1 MPTKNIVPRADKE
14 GGLGR
19 SNKRWSE
26 INAYTGSFIG
36 ELSSSV
42 IQTDNNT
49 TSSFGNIYID
59 GVSTPLFSDFSSSIA
74 SRVVS
79 IEGGGITAVTAGTGI
94 SGGGSSG
101 DVTVNVD
108 FTDSTFKSNISGSF
122 TPISSS
128 LASRVTTLEG
138 TDMDD
143 DLGIAGDSGTG
154 TINLDAQSLT
164 IAGGTGITTSAA
176 NQTIT
181 ITSND
186 GEIAHDSLSGF
197 VANEHVDHSTVSIT
211 AGDGLTGGGD
221 LTSTRT
227 LAVQVD
233 DSSIEINSDT
243 LRVKASGITND
254 MLGGS
259 IADSKL
265 NTISTAGK
273 VSIDAL
279 DIDGGTAIGEAV
291 ADADLFITDNGA
303 GGTNRKV
310 TASAL
315 KTYMA
320 GQSGGSTLGNVQVGV
335 TATGEIDTS
344 SGNLTLDSADGTI
357 TMDDNVVI
365 SGNLTVSGTETKI
378 NSTTLEVGD
387 RIVELNAGAND
398 GGLFVKE
405 SSGGNATGSLLYDVS
420 ENRWVAG
427 TVGST
432 ANLVTISSTDTLTNK
447 SIDASA
453 NTLTNIPNSALTN
466 DGITLTQGAGM
477 ASLGNVDLGSS
488 ITVGVDGVLEDLDTL
503 GAPASDGQFIVA
515 TGEGTFAYESGA
527 TVRTSLGVDA
537 AGTDNSTNVTLANT
551 NYLSISGQT
560 LTGGTVPIGSGG
572 TGATSA
578 GDARTNLGVDAAGT
592 DNSTDVT
599 LVTTSH
605 DYLSISGQAITLN
618 AIDIGDDTN
627 LTGGTGLALSGDT
640 LSVDFTDSTFKSN
653 ISGSFTP
660 LSSSLAGRIASIEVG
675 GTDDDLTVVGDSGGN
690 LTIDMDSETL
700 TIAGGTGITTTG
712 NTNTITIAGDDAST
726 DSKGIAQ
733 FSSDNF
739 AVSSGVVTIK
749 DSGVILGTETTG
761 DYVATAVAGDGIN
774 VSGDTGNVTFSVNST
789 SISGSFTSVSSSLAG
804 RVATL
809 EGTDM
814 DDDLGIAGDSGTGTI
829 DLDSQS
835 LTIAGGT
842 GVSTVASN
850 QTVTISLAARLQ
862 DVAGLANTDGGVIV
876 GNGSNFVLE
885 TGDTLRT
892 SLGLAIGTNVQAY
905 DAQLAD
911 VAGLAVTDGGF
922 IVGDGSNFV
931 LETGA
936 TARTSLGLTI
946 GTDVQAYDAQ
956 LADVAGLAVTD
967 GGFIVGDGSNFVLE
981 TAGTART
988 SLGLG
993 SIATQA
999 SDAVD
1004 IDGGTIDGI
1013 TSLTAGGDL
1022 DIGSHDFRAATL
1034 TADGLS
1040 SGRVV
1045 FAGTNGVLSDD
1056 SDLTF
1061 SGDTLTATK
1070 IGAFEA
1076 AGDINFNSQNMTN
1089 VDIDSGTIDGAT
1101 IATSD
1106 ITVGSSKTLDVSSGT
1121 LTTSTAQKL
1130 AIVEGVGGDTDIGS
1144 HDFRAQ
1150 TLTADGLTSGRVVF
1164 AGTNGVLSDDA
1175 DLTFSGAT
1183 LTATTGSFGRIQA
1196 THISASKVSVDAN
1209 SLEVGGQTINETD
1222 AQNLNNTSGVNTG
1235 DVTLSGTPDYITI
1248 SNQVITRNEIDLTND
1263 VTGTLPVGNGG
1274 TGATSLTDGGV
1285 LLGSGTSAI
1294 TATAVLTNGQL
1305 LIGDNSGDPTV
1316 GTLTG
1321 TSNQITVTNGAGSIT
1336 LSLPQSI
1343 DTSADVTF
1351 DSVTLDDLTA
1361 SKLVG
1366 TNGDKKLVSID
1377 LDNFVSGTSNQITV
1391 TDDTDGTITLST
1403 PQNIHTGANPTFAG
1417 GTLGNVK
1424 VGVTADG
1431 EIDTSTGNLT
1441 IDSAGGTITLD
1452 DHVIISGNLTVSG
1465 TETKVNSTTL
1475 EVGDNIVELNAG
1487 ANDGGLYV
1495 KETSGGAATGSLLYD
1510 VSANRWVAGT
1520 VGGGTTNIVG
1530 TSTTDTLTNK
1540 TIDADNNTISNLA
1553 HGSEVDNPTS
1563 GVHGV
1568 TGNVVG
1574 TSDTQTLTNKTISG
1588 ASNTLSNIGNSSLT
1602 NNSVSV
1608 TAGDGLK
1615 NGGSVALGSS
1625 VTLDIDVSDFAGTG
1639 LSDEGS
1645 ENLGIDASQ
1654 TGITSILNTSL
1665 VVGRDADNQIKFG
1678 TDNTISFRV
1687 NGGDGVAFKAS
1698 GEIEAT
1704 SLDISGDADIDGTL
1718 ETDALTIGGVSVEAG
1733 ADVTDSTNVTAA
1745 GALMDSEVTSLSG
1758 IKTLTVPDSTTIST
1772 FGKSL
1777 VDDADAAAA
1786 RTTLGVDAS
1795 GTDNSTD
1802 VTLAGSLDY
1811 LTISGQTI
1819 TRNAIDLTADVT
1831 GDLPVTEG
1839 GTGASSAA
1847 DARSNLG
1854 ITYANIGTV
1863 DISANTN
1870 LAASTGITLTGD
1882 TLTTND
1888 GQIVHDNLSGF
1899 VANEHIDHSGV
1910 TLTAGNGLTGGGTIE
1925 SSRTFAVGAGTGVTV
1940 NADDIAIGQDV
1951 ATSADVQFSTL
1962 GLGTAPSTQLHVKNS
1977 GGIEVRLEADS
1988 DNSGQEDCF
1997 IRFYTD
2003 NKSQEG
2009 IAGMDNNNSSTLFSS
2024 NTENAMVFGTV
2035 SNLPTVF
2042 ATNNTE
2048 RMQIEADGDIKIEE
2062 SLGIGVAPSST
2073 TGRLDCSNDV
2083 IAFSSS
2089 DRRWKENIVRIE
2101 NPLDKISKIGGYTF
2115 DWKELTEEE
2124 KRTQHGNEGHDVGV
2138 IAQEVKEVLP
2148 EVVKERDNGYLAVDY
2163 EKLVPLLI
2171 ESIKELKEEIDDIKK
2186 KCDCLNK

>member
-1 MPTKNIVPRADKE
+1 M
-14 GGLGR
+14 
-19 SNKRWSE
+19 
-26 INAYTGSFIG
+26 
-36 ELSSSV
+36 
-42 IQTDNNT
+42 
-49 TSSFGNIYID
+49 
-59 GVSTPLFSDFSSSIA
+59 
-74 SRVVS
+74 
-79 IEGGGITAVTAGTGI
+79 
-94 SGGGSSG
+94 
-101 DVTVNVD
+101 
-108 FTDSTFKSNISGSF
+108 
-122 TPISSS
+122 
-128 LASRVTTLEG
+128 
-138 TDMDD
+138 
-143 DLGIAGDSGTG
+143 
-154 TINLDAQSLT
+154 
-164 IAGGTGITTSAA
+164 
-176 NQTIT
+176 
-181 ITSND
+181 
-186 GEIAHDSLSGF
+186 
-197 VANEHVDHSTVSIT
+197 
-211 AGDGLTGGGD
+211 
-221 LTSTRT
+221 
-227 LAVQVD
+227 
-233 DSSIEINSDT
+233 
-243 LRVKASGITND
+243 
-254 MLGGS
+254 
-259 IADSKL
+259 
-265 NTISTAGK
+265 
-273 VSIDAL
+273 
-279 DIDGGTAIGEAV
+279 
-291 ADADLFITDNGA
+291 
-303 GGTNRKV
+303 
-310 TASAL
+310 
-315 KTYMA
+315 
-320 GQSGGSTLGNVQVGV
+320 
-335 TATGEIDTS
+335 
-344 SGNLTLDSADGTI
+344 
-357 TMDDNVVI
+357 
-365 SGNLTVSGTETKI
+365 
-378 NSTTLEVGD
+378 
-387 RIVELNAGAND
+387 
-398 GGLFVKE
+398 
-405 SSGGNATGSLLYDVS
+405 
-420 ENRWVAG
+420 
-427 TVGST
+427 
-432 ANLVTISSTDTLTNK
+432 
-447 SIDASA
+447 
-453 NTLTNIPNSALTN
+453 
-466 DGITLTQGAGM
+466 
-477 ASLGNVDLGSS
+477 
-488 ITVGVDGVLEDLDTL
+488 
-503 GAPASDGQFIVA
+503 
-515 TGEGTFAYESGA
+515 
-527 TVRTSLGVDA
+527 
-537 AGTDNSTNVTLANT
+537 
-551 NYLSISGQT
+551 
-560 LTGGTVPIGSGG
+560 
-572 TGATSA
+572 
-578 GDARTNLGVDAAGT
+578 
-592 DNSTDVT
+592 
-599 LVTTSH
+599 
-605 DYLSISGQAITLN
+605 
-618 AIDIGDDTN
+618 
-627 LTGGTGLALSGDT
+627 
-640 LSVDFTDSTFKSN
+640 
-653 ISGSFTP
+653 
-660 LSSSLAGRIASIEVG
+660 
-675 GTDDDLTVVGDSGGN
+675 
-690 LTIDMDSETL
+690 
-700 TIAGGTGITTTG
+700 
-712 NTNTITIAGDDAST
+712 
-726 DSKGIAQ
+726 
-733 FSSDNF
+733 
-739 AVSSGVVTIK
+739 
-749 DSGVILGTETTG
+749 
-761 DYVATAVAGDGIN
+761 
-774 VSGDTGNVTFSVNST
+774 
-789 SISGSFTSVSSSLAG
+789 
-804 RVATL
+804 
-809 EGTDM
+809 
-814 DDDLGIAGDSGTGTI
+814 
-829 DLDSQS
+829 
-835 LTIAGGT
+835 
-842 GVSTVASN
+842 
-850 QTVTISLAARLQ
+850 
-862 DVAGLANTDGGVIV
+862 
-876 GNGSNFVLE
+876 
-885 TGDTLRT
+885 
-892 SLGLAIGTNVQAY
+892 
-905 DAQLAD
+905 
-911 VAGLAVTDGGF
+911 AVTDGGF

-1248 SNQVITRNEIDLTND
+1248 SNQVITRNEIDLAND

-1475 EVGDNIVELNAG
+1475 EVGDNIIELNAG

-1733 ADVTDSTNVTAA
+1733 ADVTDSTNVAAA

>member
-79 IEGGGITAVTAGTGI
+79 IEGGGITAVTAGTGL

-164 IAGGTGITTSAA
+164 VAGGTGITTSAA
-176 NQTIT
+176 NQTVT

-186 GEIAHDSLSGF
+186 GEIVHDDLSGF
-197 VANEHVDHSTVSIT
+197 VSNEHVDHSNVSIT

-233 DSSIEINSDT
+233 DSSIEISSDT
-243 LRVKASGITND
+243 LQVKASGITND

-279 DIDGGTAIGEAV
+279 DIDGGTALGEAV

-320 GQSGGSTLGNVQVGV
+320 GQSGGSTLGNIQVGV
-335 TATGEIDTS
+335 TATGELDTS
-344 SGNLTLDSADGTI
+344 SGNLTLDSAGGTI

-398 GGLFVKE
+398 GGLYVKE
-405 SSGGNATGSLLYDVS
+405 TSGGSATGSLLYDVDQ
-420 ENRWVAG
+420 NRWVAG

-447 SIDASA
+447 SINASN

-527 TVRTSLGVDA
+527 TVRASLGVDA
-537 AGTDNSTNVTLANT
+537 AGTDNSTDVTLASVSG
-551 NYLSISGQT
+551 NYLSISGQAIT
-560 LTGGTVPIGSGG
+560 AGTVPVSLGG

-605 DYLSISGQAITLN
+605 DYLSISGQAITLG

-739 AVSSGVVTIK
+739 AVSSGTVTIK
-749 DSGVILGTETTG
+749 DGGVILGTETTG

-829 DLDSQS
+829 NLDAQS

-911 VAGLAVTDGGF
+911 VAGLEVTDGGF

-956 LADVAGLAVTD
+956 LADIAGLSVTD

-1056 SDLTF
+1056 SDFTF
-1061 SGDTLTATK
+1061 S
-1070 IGAFEA
+1070 
-1076 AGDINFNSQNMTN
+1076 
-1089 VDIDSGTIDGAT
+1089 
-1101 IATSD
+1101 
-1106 ITVGSSKTLDVSSGT
+1106 
-1121 LTTSTAQKL
+1121 
-1130 AIVEGVGGDTDIGS
+1130 
-1144 HDFRAQ
+1144 
-1150 TLTADGLTSGRVVF
+1150 
-1164 AGTNGVLSDDA
+1164 
-1175 DLTFSGAT
+1175 
-1183 LTATTGSFGRIQA
+1183 
-1196 THISASKVSVDAN
+1196 
-1209 SLEVGGQTINETD
+1209 
-1222 AQNLNNTSGVNTG
+1222 
-1235 DVTLSGTPDYITI
+1235 
-1248 SNQVITRNEIDLTND
+1248 
-1263 VTGTLPVGNGG
+1263 
-1274 TGATSLTDGGV
+1274 
-1285 LLGSGTSAI
+1285 
-1294 TATAVLTNGQL
+1294 
-1305 LIGDNSGDPTV
+1305 
-1316 GTLTG
+1316 
-1321 TSNQITVTNGAGSIT
+1321 
-1336 LSLPQSI
+1336 
-1343 DTSADVTF
+1343 
-1351 DSVTLDDLTA
+1351 
-1361 SKLVG
+1361 
-1366 TNGDKKLVSID
+1366 
-1377 LDNFVSGTSNQITV
+1377 
-1391 TDDTDGTITLST
+1391 
-1403 PQNIHTGANPTFAG
+1403 
-1417 GTLGNVK
+1417 
-1424 VGVTADG
+1424 
-1431 EIDTSTGNLT
+1431 
-1441 IDSAGGTITLD
+1441 
-1452 DHVIISGNLTVSG
+1452 
-1465 TETKVNSTTL
+1465 
-1475 EVGDNIVELNAG
+1475 
-1487 ANDGGLYV
+1487 
-1495 KETSGGAATGSLLYD
+1495 
-1510 VSANRWVAGT
+1510 
-1520 VGGGTTNIVG
+1520 
-1530 TSTTDTLTNK
+1530 
-1540 TIDADNNTISNLA
+1540 
-1553 HGSEVDNPTS
+1553 
-1563 GVHGV
+1563 
-1568 TGNVVG
+1568 
-1574 TSDTQTLTNKTISG
+1574 
-1588 ASNTLSNIGNSSLT
+1588 
-1602 NNSVSV
+1602 
-1608 TAGDGLK
+1608 
-1615 NGGSVALGSS
+1615 
-1625 VTLDIDVSDFAGTG
+1625 
-1639 LSDEGS
+1639 
-1645 ENLGIDASQ
+1645 
-1654 TGITSILNTSL
+1654 
-1665 VVGRDADNQIKFG
+1665 
-1678 TDNTISFRV
+1678 
-1687 NGGDGVAFKAS
+1687 
-1698 GEIEAT
+1698 
-1704 SLDISGDADIDGTL
+1704 
-1718 ETDALTIGGVSVEAG
+1718 
-1733 ADVTDSTNVTAA
+1733 
-1745 GALMDSEVTSLSG
+1745 
-1758 IKTLTVPDSTTIST
+1758 
-1772 FGKSL
+1772 
-1777 VDDADAAAA
+1777 
-1786 RTTLGVDAS
+1786 
-1795 GTDNSTD
+1795 
-1802 VTLAGSLDY
+1802 
-1811 LTISGQTI
+1811 
-1819 TRNAIDLTADVT
+1819 
-1831 GDLPVTEG
+1831 
-1839 GTGASSAA
+1839 
-1847 DARSNLG
+1847 
-1854 ITYANIGTV
+1854 
-1863 DISANTN
+1863 
-1870 LAASTGITLTGD
+1870 
-1882 TLTTND
+1882 
-1888 GQIVHDNLSGF
+1888 
-1899 VANEHIDHSGV
+1899 
-1910 TLTAGNGLTGGGTIE
+1910 
-1925 SSRTFAVGAGTGVTV
+1925 
-1940 NADDIAIGQDV
+1940 
-1951 ATSADVQFSTL
+1951 
-1962 GLGTAPSTQLHVKNS
+1962 
-1977 GGIEVRLEADS
+1977 
-1988 DNSGQEDCF
+1988 
-1997 IRFYTD
+1997 
-2003 NKSQEG
+2003 
-2009 IAGMDNNNSSTLFSS
+2009 
-2024 NTENAMVFGTV
+2024 
-2035 SNLPTVF
+2035 
-2042 ATNNTE
+2042 
-2048 RMQIEADGDIKIEE
+2048 
-2062 SLGIGVAPSST
+2062 
-2073 TGRLDCSNDV
+2073 
-2083 IAFSSS
+2083 
-2089 DRRWKENIVRIE
+2089 
-2101 NPLDKISKIGGYTF
+2101 
-2115 DWKELTEEE
+2115 
-2124 KRTQHGNEGHDVGV
+2124 
-2138 IAQEVKEVLP
+2138 
-2148 EVVKERDNGYLAVDY
+2148 
-2163 EKLVPLLI
+2163 
-2171 ESIKELKEEIDDIKK
+2171 
-2186 KCDCLNK
+2186 

>member
-1 MPTKNIVPRADKE
+1 
-14 GGLGR
+14 
-19 SNKRWSE
+19 
-26 INAYTGSFIG
+26 
-36 ELSSSV
+36 
-42 IQTDNNT
+42 
-49 TSSFGNIYID
+49 
-59 GVSTPLFSDFSSSIA
+59 
-74 SRVVS
+74 
-79 IEGGGITAVTAGTGI
+79 
-94 SGGGSSG
+94 
-101 DVTVNVD
+101 
-108 FTDSTFKSNISGSF
+108 
-122 TPISSS
+122 
-128 LASRVTTLEG
+128 
-138 TDMDD
+138 
-143 DLGIAGDSGTG
+143 
-154 TINLDAQSLT
+154 
-164 IAGGTGITTSAA
+164 
-176 NQTIT
+176 
-181 ITSND
+181 
-186 GEIAHDSLSGF
+186 
-197 VANEHVDHSTVSIT
+197 
-211 AGDGLTGGGD
+211 
-221 LTSTRT
+221 
-227 LAVQVD
+227 
-233 DSSIEINSDT
+233 
-243 LRVKASGITND
+243 
-254 MLGGS
+254 
-259 IADSKL
+259 
-265 NTISTAGK
+265 
-273 VSIDAL
+273 
-279 DIDGGTAIGEAV
+279 
-291 ADADLFITDNGA
+291 GA

-320 GQSGGSTLGNVQVGV
+320 GQSGGSTLGNIQVGV
-335 TATGEIDTS
+335 TATGELDTS
-344 SGNLTLDSADGTI
+344 SGNLTLDSAGGTI

-398 GGLFVKE
+398 GGLYVKE
-405 SSGGNATGSLLYDVS
+405 TSGGNATGSLLYDVS

-447 SIDASA
+447 SISGGD

-527 TVRTSLGVDA
+527 TVRASLGVDA
-537 AGTDNSTNVTLANT
+537 AGTDNSTDVTLASVSG
-551 NYLSISGQT
+551 NYLSISGQAIT
-560 LTGGTVPIGSGG
+560 AGTVPVSLGG

-605 DYLSISGQAITLN
+605 DYLSISGQAITLGT
-618 AIDIGDDTN
+618 IDIGDDTN

-660 LSSSLAGRIASIEVG
+660 LSSSLADRIASIEVG

-739 AVSSGVVTIK
+739 AVSSGTVTIK
-749 DSGVILGTETTG
+749 DGGVILGTETTG
-761 DYVATAVAGDGIN
+761 NYVSTAVAGDGIN
-774 VSGDTGNVTFSVNST
+774 VSGDTGDVTFSVNST

-829 DLDSQS
+829 NLDAQS

-850 QTVTISLAARLQ
+850 QTVTVSLAARLQ

-911 VAGLAVTDGGF
+911 IAGMTPSDSNF
-922 IVGDGSNFV
+922 IVGDGNNFV
-931 LETGA
+931 LESGA
-936 TARTSLGLTI
+936 TVRTSLGLTI

-1004 IDGGTIDGI
+1004 INGGTIDGI

-1045 FAGTNGVLSDD
+1045 FSTTNGQLTDD

-1106 ITVGSSKTLDVSSGT
+1106 ITVGSSKTLDVSGGT

-1183 LTATTGSFGRIQA
+1183 LTATTGSFGRIEA
-1196 THISASKVSVDAN
+1196 THISASKLSVDAN
-1209 SLEVGGQTINETD
+1209 SIDIGGQTINETD
-1222 AQNLNNTSGVNTG
+1222 AQNLNNTSGTNTG

-1366 TNGDKKLVSID
+1366 SDSNKKLVSVD
-1377 LDNFVSGTSNQITV
+1377 LNDFVSGTSNQITV

-1403 PQNIHTGANPTFAG
+1403 PQNIHSGANPTFAG

-1431 EIDTSTGNLT
+1431 EIDTSSGNLT

-1475 EVGDNIVELNAG
+1475 EVGDNIV
-1487 ANDGGLYV
+1487 
-1495 KETSGGAATGSLLYD
+1495 
-1510 VSANRWVAGT
+1510 
-1520 VGGGTTNIVG
+1520 
-1530 TSTTDTLTNK
+1530 
-1540 TIDADNNTISNLA
+1540 
-1553 HGSEVDNPTS
+1553 
-1563 GVHGV
+1563 
-1568 TGNVVG
+1568 
-1574 TSDTQTLTNKTISG
+1574 
-1588 ASNTLSNIGNSSLT
+1588 
-1602 NNSVSV
+1602 
-1608 TAGDGLK
+1608 
-1615 NGGSVALGSS
+1615 
-1625 VTLDIDVSDFAGTG
+1625 
-1639 LSDEGS
+1639 
-1645 ENLGIDASQ
+1645 
-1654 TGITSILNTSL
+1654 
-1665 VVGRDADNQIKFG
+1665 
-1678 TDNTISFRV
+1678 
-1687 NGGDGVAFKAS
+1687 
-1698 GEIEAT
+1698 
-1704 SLDISGDADIDGTL
+1704 
-1718 ETDALTIGGVSVEAG
+1718 
-1733 ADVTDSTNVTAA
+1733 
-1745 GALMDSEVTSLSG
+1745 
-1758 IKTLTVPDSTTIST
+1758 
-1772 FGKSL
+1772 
-1777 VDDADAAAA
+1777 
-1786 RTTLGVDAS
+1786 
-1795 GTDNSTD
+1795 
-1802 VTLAGSLDY
+1802 
-1811 LTISGQTI
+1811 
-1819 TRNAIDLTADVT
+1819 
-1831 GDLPVTEG
+1831 
-1839 GTGASSAA
+1839 
-1847 DARSNLG
+1847 
-1854 ITYANIGTV
+1854 
-1863 DISANTN
+1863 
-1870 LAASTGITLTGD
+1870 
-1882 TLTTND
+1882 
-1888 GQIVHDNLSGF
+1888 
-1899 VANEHIDHSGV
+1899 
-1910 TLTAGNGLTGGGTIE
+1910 
-1925 SSRTFAVGAGTGVTV
+1925 
-1940 NADDIAIGQDV
+1940 
-1951 ATSADVQFSTL
+1951 
-1962 GLGTAPSTQLHVKNS
+1962 
-1977 GGIEVRLEADS
+1977 
-1988 DNSGQEDCF
+1988 
-1997 IRFYTD
+1997 
-2003 NKSQEG
+2003 
-2009 IAGMDNNNSSTLFSS
+2009 
-2024 NTENAMVFGTV
+2024 
-2035 SNLPTVF
+2035 
-2042 ATNNTE
+2042 
-2048 RMQIEADGDIKIEE
+2048 
-2062 SLGIGVAPSST
+2062 
-2073 TGRLDCSNDV
+2073 
-2083 IAFSSS
+2083 
-2089 DRRWKENIVRIE
+2089 
-2101 NPLDKISKIGGYTF
+2101 
-2115 DWKELTEEE
+2115 
-2124 KRTQHGNEGHDVGV
+2124 
-2138 IAQEVKEVLP
+2138 
-2148 EVVKERDNGYLAVDY
+2148 
-2163 EKLVPLLI
+2163 
-2171 ESIKELKEEIDDIKK
+2171 
-2186 KCDCLNK
+2186 